1 MPVSKL
7 QGSYRQVKGSTE
19 LQQHTKTRDVRK
31 PTDTSVLLPYLPTQK
46 HPKSRL
52 TPSCIQSPVRIW
64 NILGFANFET
74 HLPSLPPWKALT
86 SWMPLD
92 YQVML
97 QISRLP
103 PLTRHVSGTK
113 VTAQGVCGSLDGP
126 GKKWKNG
133 RHMVLRLEMTRWL
146 DHLSDVTS
154 VVQVNSSLCL

>member
-1 MPVSKL
+1 MAMVIPWLIPLRCHGIVGLQCCNVSWAPGERASEGWDKDWDKDCRAGKVE
-7 QGSYRQVKGSTE
+7 QKRSHKVKW
-19 LQQHTKTRDVRK
+19 K
-31 PTDTSVLLPYLPTQK
+31 Y
-46 HPKSRL
+46 
-52 TPSCIQSPVRIW
+52 IQSPVRIW

-126 GKKWKNG
+126 APEIPLGCVASQG
-133 RHMVLRLEMTRWL
+133 LPHHRLPVDSRG
-146 DHLSDVTS
+146 V
-154 VVQVNSSLCL
+154 